1 MLGKWLL
8 ETFGSSDIVRT
19 FQVHVHSWFRRTK
32 FVLQNDCLVHHM
44 GIVFYVFAQLYR
56 IIEFHLFAL
65 FNALPI
71 ERWNVFY
78 IIDLDYKL
86 TTQFAE
92 TSTAQQ

>member
-1 MLGKWLL
+1 MCIRDSGEQSL
-8 ETFGSSDIVRT
+8 FSRMIV
-19 FQVHVHSWFRRTK
+19 S
-32 FVLQNDCLVHHM
+32 VHHM